1 MNKDIILCNR
11 KSYGGLRT
19 GPVRYIVVHYT
30 AGDGDTAAGNG
41 RYFSRVHQQASA
53 HWFVDEQEAVASVPE
68 KYVAWHCGADIY
80 VHPECRNA
88 NSIGVELCS
97 RKDEQGDYYFTDST
111 VRNALELVKELMD
124 KYNVPVERVVR
135 HYDVTGKICP
145 APFVGNGAEDWK
157 EFKKMLTEKR
167 YDTLDDM
174 PTWAKPTVGKLLNKD
189 ILQGTGK
196 GLDLSMDMM
205 RMLVILDR
213 AGSFGQ

>member
-11 KSYGGLRT
+11 KSYGGLRA

-41 RYFSRVHQQASA
+41 RYFSRVPQQASA

-97 RKDEQGDYYFTDST
+97 RKDAQGDYYFTDPT

-124 KYNVPVERVVR
+124 KYNVPAERVIR

-145 APFVGNGAEDWK
+145 APFVGKGAEDWRA
-157 EFKKMLTEKR
+157 FKKMLTEKR
-167 YDTLDDM
+167 YDTMDDM

-196 GLDLSMDMM
+196 GLDLSMDML

-213 AGSFGQ
+213 AGEFD